1 MLKPAGFCRGSPGM
15 GAFWFQLFE
24 TGSYSQKSDIHPIV
38 RSTPPLTPPPIY
50 PLFPILIP
58 IADALP
64 SAGKSAFCDQALVE
78 VSYSQK
84 SFLYAPSKPVP
95 TYPLPPM
102 LKPTAPDLTP
112 PPKFAF
118 LVQTNPE
125 GSSS

>member
-38 RSTPPLTPPPIY
+38 RSTPPLKPPPIY

-78 VSYSQK
+78 VCL
-84 SFLYAPSKPVP
+84 LYTSDAADEEDSV
-95 TYPLPPM
+95 
-102 LKPTAPDLTP
+102 DLGGRRIIKKT
-112 PPKFAF
+112 
-118 LVQTNPE
+118 
-125 GSSS
+125 